1 VRLRVLASRIRPRR
15 PDPAF
20 DDEIR
25 AHLNLLADRYIR
37 RGMSAAD
44 AHAAARRQFG
54 NQTLLHEDRSD
65 MQTFAPLEN
74 LLRDLRHGVRVLAR
88 TPGFAVVAFLTLAL
102 GIGANT
108 AIFSMVEA
116 LLLRPLPFPG
126 ASRIVVPATIFQ
138 RSNSDTGS
146 VAYADILDWKAQRD
160 LFESVSAYMRGQDGV
175 TGPFEPERVASLSV
189 DEEYFRVMGA
199 PLLLGRVPTAEENH
213 LGAHRV
219 VVLSYVYWMRRFG
232 GDPAAVGSA
241 LEIGGTA
248 YRILGVARK
257 DMTWPSD
264 AAIIR
269 PLAVDQFPEHDR
281 LRRDNHIFQT
291 LARLQPGVTVE
302 QAQTRLTAMGGRLA
316 QDLVTRRGTNWKLHR
331 LRDYIVGRTLRQT
344 LLVLFAAALLVLL
357 IACVN
362 VANLMLARASVR
374 AREVAIR
381 NALGA
386 GWKRLASQFLAEGAA
401 LAGAGGVAGMAIG
414 YGGLRALVRFAP
426 ADVPMLGEARIDIV
440 VLAFTLLLC
449 FVAALVAGAAPAIH
463 AARRDPALSLN
474 MTARGSSSGASATR
488 LRSLLVVSEIALALI
503 LLAGAGLLI
512 RSFQQLQHV
521 DPGFPTRNLLTLRLA
536 LPPSRY
542 PGRAGAVRGFDQVA
556 GAIRAV
562 PGVLSVAAAGS
573 LPIDGGGFYLGR
585 AFLREGQPE
594 PPATTDAHALW
605 NPVQSGFF
613 ETLGIPVVLGRGF
626 NDRDTAES
634 TPAIIISQKLA
645 REMFPGQNPL
655 GRRIRSWRDENVY
668 REIVGVVGDVHYD
681 ELSEAPPGLVYVP
694 YPQSA
699 WGQLMVCIRTAAEPS
714 AITHSVREAIWSI
727 DRKLSISD
735 VKTMDEIVDSSLA
748 RLRFSM
754 FLLTIFGSVARL
766 LAAIGIYGVV
776 AYSVTQR
783 TREIGIRIALGAA
796 RRDVL
801 RMVARGAL
809 TLAAAGIVAGIAGA
823 LALTRLMVTLLY
835 GVSPS
840 DARTFSIVAVVLLF
854 VTLASAFFPA
864 RRAAKVDPIVTLRYE

>member
-1 VRLRVLASRIRPRR
+1 
-15 PDPAF
+15 
-20 DDEIR
+20 
-25 AHLNLLADRYIR
+25 
-37 RGMSAAD
+37 
-44 AHAAARRQFG
+44 
-54 NQTLLHEDRSD
+54 
-65 MQTFAPLEN
+65 
-74 LLRDLRHGVRVLAR
+74 
-88 TPGFAVVAFLTLAL
+88 
-102 GIGANT
+102 
-108 AIFSMVEA
+108 MVEA
-116 LLLRPLPFPG
+116 LLLRPLPFPD

-146 VAYADILDWKAQRD
+146 VAYADILDWKAQHD
-160 LFESVSAYMRGQDGV
+160 LFESVSAYVRSQDGI
-175 TGPFEPERVASLSV
+175 TGPFEPERIPSLAV
-189 DEEYFRVMGA
+189 DENYFRVIGA
-199 PLLLGRVPTAEENH
+199 PLLLGRAPTADENH

-219 VVLSYVYWMRRFG
+219 VVLSYTYWMRRFG
-232 GDPAAVGSA
+232 GDPAAVGA
-241 LEIGGTA
+241 TLEIGGTP
-248 YRILGVARK
+248 YKIIGIARK
-257 DMTWPSD
+257 DMTWPAD
-264 AAIIR
+264 AAILR
-269 PLAVDQFPEHDR
+269 PLAVDQFPERDR

-362 VANLMLARASVR
+362 VANLMLARSTSR
-374 AREVAIR
+374 AREAAIR

-386 GWKRLASQFLAEGAA
+386 GWKRLASQFLAESAA
-401 LAGAGGVAGMAIG
+401 LALAGGLAGVAIG
-414 YGGLRALVRFAP
+414 YGGLRALIRFAP
-426 ADVPMLGEARIDIV
+426 EGVPMLDQTRIDLG

-449 FVAALVAGAAPAIH
+449 FLAAVIAGAAPAIQ

-474 MTARGSSSGASATR
+474 LTARGASSGMAATR
-488 LRSLLVVSEIALALI
+488 LRNLLVVSEIALALI

-512 RSFQQLQHV
+512 RSFQQLQRV

-536 LPPSRY
+536 LPASRY
-542 PGRAGAVRGFDQVA
+542 PGAAGAVRGFNQVA
-556 GAIRAV
+556 DAIRRV
-562 PGVLSVAAAGS
+562 PGVVSVAGAGS
-573 LPIDGGGFYLGR
+573 LPVDGGGFYLGR

-594 PPATTDAHALW
+594 PPATTDARALW
-605 NPVQSGFF
+605 NPVQAGFF
-613 ETLGIPVVLGRGF
+613 ETLGIPVVLGRAF
-626 NDRDTAES
+626 NDRDTHES

-655 GRRIRSWRDENVY
+655 GHRIRSWRDENVY
-668 REIVGVVGDVHYD
+668 REIVGVVGDAHYD
-681 ELSEAPPGLVYVP
+681 ELSGAISSLVYVP

-699 WGQLMVCIRTAAEPS
+699 WGSLMLTIRTAADP
-714 AITHSVREAIWSI
+714 TTLVPSVRAAIWSL

-735 VKTMDEIVDSSLA
+735 VKTMDEIVDASLA

-754 FLLTIFGSVARL
+754 FLLAIFGAVALL

-796 RRDVL
+796 RPDVL

-809 TLAAAGIVAGIAGA
+809 KLAAAGIAVGIVGG
-823 LALTRLMVTLLY
+823 LALTRLMATLLY
-835 GVSPS
+835 GVTPS
-840 DARTFSIVAVVLLF
+840 DARTFSMVAAILLL
-854 VTLASAFFPA
+854 VTIAAAFLPA